1 MFHYEAH
8 ALYSEVRS
16 KGRRGRAWSVLT
28 GRSRRL
34 FTLAEIKAACT
45 VRARHYA
52 GLRTVPIAQIR
63 GSEDRSND
71 FDCDFNPLQGQS
83 KRRWLS
89 VATARQK
96 GKELAPVELVQIGDV
111 YFVRDGHHRI
121 SVARAMGQRSIE
133 AEVTVWQVS
142 GPLPWERRAGGMGS
156 RAQVAPQ
163 AG

>member
-8 ALYSEVRS
+8 ALYSEARS

-63 GSEDRSND
+63 GSEDRSSD
-71 FDCDFNPLQGQS
+71 FDRDFNPLQGKS
-83 KRRWLS
+83 KWRWLS
-89 VATARQK
+89 VATAWQK
-96 GKELAPVELVQIGDV
+96 GKELAPVDLVQVGDV
-111 YFVRDGHHRI
+111 YFVRDGHHRV
-121 SVARAMGQRSIE
+121 SVARALGQREIE
-133 AEVTVWQVS
+133 AEVAVWQV
-142 GPLPWERRAGGMGS
+142 GGALPWEKGAGRRGA

-163 AG
+163 VA